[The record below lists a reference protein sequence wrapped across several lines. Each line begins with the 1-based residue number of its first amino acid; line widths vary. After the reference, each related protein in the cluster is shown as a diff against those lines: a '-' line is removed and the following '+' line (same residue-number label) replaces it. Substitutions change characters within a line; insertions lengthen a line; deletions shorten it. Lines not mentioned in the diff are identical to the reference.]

1 MAVKKTTKKAPAR
14 SEKKTPVVAQA
25 IPPIDSSKRSPIV
38 IGIVI
43 IFILVLLYSLKGLF
57 IAAMVNNRPI
67 SRLAVIRELEKHSG
81 RQAIDSLITKQLIL
95 EEARKRNVKVSEKE
109 VDDEIKNIKKNVE
122 AQGQK
127 FDQLLQSQGLTE
139 EDLESQIFI
148 SKTVEKLF
156 KNDLKVSDE
165 EINKFI
171 EANKAAIP
179 EGANQEE
186 VKKNARTQLEQQKLS
201 QKAQELIANLKK
213 SAKIEYYV
221 KDLSPQ

>member
-1 MAVKKTTKKAPAR
+1 MAAKKTPRRSPA
-14 SEKKTPVVAQA
+14 KPVNKTPVVAQA
-25 IPPIDSSKRSPIV
+25 IPPIDPGKRSPIV
-38 IGIVI
+38 IGII
-43 IFILVLLYSLKGLF
+43 IILILVLLYSVKGLF
-57 IAAMVNNRPI
+57 VAAMVNNRPI

-81 RQAIDSLITKQLIL
+81 KQAIDSLITKQLIL
-95 EEARKRNVKVSEKE
+95 EEASRRKVKVSEKE

-122 AQGQK
+122 SQGQK

-139 EDLESQIFI
+139 DDLESQILI

-156 KNDLKVSDE
+156 KNDLKVSDD

-179 EGANQEE
+179 ADAKQEE

-213 SAKIEYYV
+213 KAKIDYYV
-221 KDLSPQ
+221 TY